1 VLSVQVPKGVF
12 VALARVLIADDH
24 AGFLAELRQELSEE
38 FEIVGTAGDG
48 VQAVAAVLRLDP
60 DVLVTDI
67 SMPNLD
73 GLQAAARLR
82 DANCR
87 TRVIFLTIH
96 EQPEYVSAAF
106 SNGAS
111 GYVTKRRLSSDLVL
125 AVQTV
130 LGGETF
136 VSPTLQRS

>member
-1 VLSVQVPKGVF
+1 
-12 VALARVLIADDH
+12 VLIADDH
-24 AGFLAELRQELSEE
+24 AGFLAELRQELGED

-60 DVLVTDI
+60 DILVTDI

-82 DANCR
+82 DAKCR

-96 EQPEYVSAAF
+96 EQPEYVTAAF

-125 AVQTV
+125 AVQAV
-130 LGGETF
+130 LEGEIF
-136 VSPTLQRS
+136 VSPTLERS